1 MSNQKKLKSG
11 GTNQPPVPLP
21 NLQQTAASKKYMTE
35 TETETDSA
43 LDDSAI
49 ESVNF
54 PLHLILLEICS
65 SQQWSSL
72 GTSAPTLVPS
82 RGKSPKDAGFQD
94 PLHHLHHHDQWIP
107 SDHHYGTCVLRG
119 FDHEPHL
126 LYVQRAH
133 IFEEEGRE
141 GQEESFQL
149 DRLVLLCFLRLPSNT
164 TPVFEEGPG

>member
-21 NLQQTAASKKYMTE
+21 NLQQTAVSKKYMTE

-49 ESVNF
+49 ESVSSL
-54 PLHLILLEICS
+54 LHSILLEIRS

-72 GTSAPTLVPS
+72 GTCAPTLDPG

-94 PLHHLHHHDQWIP
+94 PLYLISHHDQWLP
-107 SDHHYGTCVLRG
+107 SDNHNGTCVLRG
-119 FDHEPHL
+119 SYHEPHF

-133 IFEEEGRE
+133 FFEEE
-141 GQEESFQL
+141 
-149 DRLVLLCFLRLPSNT
+149 
-164 TPVFEEGPG
+164 